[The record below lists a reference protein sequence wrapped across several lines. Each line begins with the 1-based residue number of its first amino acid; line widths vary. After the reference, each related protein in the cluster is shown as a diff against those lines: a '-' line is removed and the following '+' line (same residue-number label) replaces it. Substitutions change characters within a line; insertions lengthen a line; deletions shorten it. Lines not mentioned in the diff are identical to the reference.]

1 MISFLY
7 YYLDIETLSPTSTS
21 LAVIWFRSM
30 RGLRGPNAA
39 KTKSIAMRDVVGI
52 MLSFMSFLSQ
62 PSEIDCSNRYRY
74 ISYCHLLFEKDD

>member
-39 KTKSIAMRDVVGI
+39 KTKSIAMRECCWYHAFVHVI
-52 MLSFMSFLSQ
+52 LIAAF
-62 PSEIDCSNRYRY
+62 
-74 ISYCHLLFEKDD
+74 